1 MTGNLSCM
9 KKNYL
14 LILAAAFFAGFGTGC
29 NSKQVPDEKAFAAAD
44 TVSKTPT
51 ATVSKEVLGDII
63 QSIPSPLEV
72 SFLIKDMGVKY
83 DKGALNSTTNIASYN
98 TNYRKALNLGIYS
111 TDLGYANVYGQTQDA
126 LYYVG
131 SVKDMADG
139 LNIGQ
144 FFDFATI
151 KRLAANSSNLDSL
164 LLITT
169 TNFEK
174 INVYLQE
181 QDRANLSI
189 LILTGGWLEA
199 LHLTCEV
206 VKKYPNDALRERIG
220 EQKIILDQLLLLLSY
235 YNSDPSI
242 KTLVADLSQ
251 MQKYYEKVQ
260 VSHEYKE
267 STMKEVNGVLQVVD
281 NSVSKIVVTDED
293 LNNISAS
300 SAAIRSKI
308 IN

>member
-1 MTGNLSCM
+1 M
-9 KKNYL
+9 KKTYL
-14 LILAAAFFAGFGTGC
+14 ILLAAAVLAGSGTGC
-29 NSKQVPDEKAFAAAD
+29 ESNRIPDQQAFAAAD
-44 TVSKTPT
+44 TTTKPT
-51 ATVSKEVLGDII
+51 TVKVSKEVLSDII

-83 DKGALNSTTNIASYN
+83 DKTSLNSLSNIANYN

-126 LYYVG
+126 LNYVG
-131 SVKDMADG
+131 SVKEMADG
-139 LNIGQ
+139 LSIGQ

-151 KRLAANSSNLDSL
+151 KRLASNSSNLDSL
-164 LLITT
+164 LLVTT

-174 INVYLQE
+174 INVHLQE

-206 VKKYPNDALRERIG
+206 VKDHPNEALRERIG
-220 EQKIILDQLLLLLSY
+220 DQKVILGRLLTLLKY
-235 YNSDPSI
+235 YEADPSI
-242 KTLVADLSQ
+242 RTLLADLTE
-251 MQKYYEKVQ
+251 MQKHYDKVQ
-260 VSHEYKE
+260 VTKEYKE
-267 STMKEVNGVLQVVD
+267 STTKEVNGMLQVVD
-281 NSVSKIVVTDED
+281 NSITKVTVTDED

-300 SAAIRSKI
+300 SASIRSKI

>member
-1 MTGNLSCM
+1 M

-14 LILAAAFFAGFGTGC
+14 ILLALGLFFGC
-29 NSKQVPDEKAFAAAD
+29 NDNKKPDAQAFNQVDTTKAKAPA
-44 TVSKTPT
+44 
-51 ATVSKEVLGDII
+51 VSKEVLADII

-72 SFLIKDMGVKY
+72 SFLIKDLGVKY
-83 DKGALNSTTNIASYN
+83 DKNSLNSSDKISNYN

-131 SVKDMADG
+131 SVKGMADG

-144 FFDFATI
+144 FFDFSTI
-151 KRLAANSSNLDSL
+151 KRLASNDSNLDSL

-169 TNFEK
+169 SNFEK
-174 INVYLQE
+174 INQYLQE

-206 VKKYPNDALRERIG
+206 VKKYPNETLRERVG
-220 EQKIILDQLLLLLSY
+220 EQKVILGQLLSLL
-235 YNSDPSI
+235 
-242 KTLVADLSQ
+242 
-251 MQKYYEKVQ
+251 KYYESDPNIKMLIADLTVMKKQYDNVQ
-260 VSHEYKE
+260 VTHTYQE
-267 STMKEVNGVLQVVD
+267 STTKEVNGVLQVVD
-281 NSVSKIVVTDED
+281 NSTSKTIVTDQD
-293 LNNISAS
+293 LTNITAS
-300 SAAIRSKI
+300 TLAIRNKI

>member
-1 MTGNLSCM
+1 M
-9 KKNYL
+9 KKKYL
-14 LILAAAFFAGFGTGC
+14 IILATSVVAGLGGGC
-29 NSKQVPDEKAFAAAD
+29 ESKKVPDAQAFVAAD
-44 TVSKTPT
+44 TTRTPV
-51 ATVSKEVLGDII
+51 AAVSKEVLGDII

-83 DKGALNSTTNIASYN
+83 DKAALNSADNISSYN

-126 LYYVG
+126 LYYVS
-131 SVKDMADG
+131 SVSKMANG

-144 FFDFATI
+144 FFDIPTI
-151 KRLAANSSNLDSL
+151 KRLASNSSNLDSL

-174 INVYLQE
+174 INEYLRE

-206 VKKYPNDALRERIG
+206 VKKYPNETLRERIG
-220 EQKIILDQLLLLLSY
+220 EQKIILGQLLTLL
-235 YNSDPSI
+235 
-242 KTLVADLSQ
+242 
-251 MQKYYEKVQ
+251 KYYESDPNISSLVVDLKEMQKIYERVQ

-267 STMKEVNGVLQVVD
+267 STMKEVDGVLQVVD

-293 LNNISAS
+293 LNSISAS

>member
-1 MTGNLSCM
+1 M

-14 LILAAAFFAGFGTGC
+14 FLLAFGLFFGC
-29 NSKQVPDEKAFAAAD
+29 NDAKKPDAKAFESAD
-44 TVSKTPT
+44 TAKVKAP
-51 ATVSKEVLGDII
+51 AVSKEVLADII

-72 SFLIKDMGVKY
+72 SFLIKDLGVKY
-83 DKGALNSTTNIASYN
+83 DKTSLNSSDKISNYN

-144 FFDFATI
+144 FFDFSTI
-151 KRLAANSSNLDSL
+151 KRLASNDSNLDSL

-174 INVYLQE
+174 INQYLQQ

-206 VKKYPNDALRERIG
+206 VKKYPNETLRERVG
-220 EQKIILDQLLLLLSY
+220 EQKVILGQLLSLLKY
-235 YNSDPSI
+235 YESDPSI
-242 KTLVADLSQ
+242 KALIADLNVMKKQ
-251 MQKYYEKVQ
+251 YDNVQ
-260 VSHEYKE
+260 VTHTYQE
-267 STMKEVNGVLQVVD
+267 STTKEVNGVLQVVD
-281 NSVSKIVVTDED
+281 NSTSKTVVTDQD
-293 LNNISAS
+293 LSNISAS
-300 SAAIRSKI
+300 TLAIRNKI

>member
-1 MTGNLSCM
+1 M

-14 LILAAAFFAGFGTGC
+14 IILVAGVMAGFGTGC
-29 NSKQVPDEKAFAAAD
+29 GSSKVPDEKAFAVAD
-44 TVSKTPT
+44 TVAKAPV
-51 ATVSKEVLGDII
+51 AAVSKEVLGDII

-83 DKGALNSTTNIASYN
+83 DKEALNSTANISSYN
-98 TNYRKALNLGIYS
+98 TKYRMALNLGIYS

-126 LYYVG
+126 LYYVN
-131 SVKDMADG
+131 SVSKMADG
-139 LNIGQ
+139 LSIGQ
-144 FFDFATI
+144 FFDIPTI
-151 KRLAANSSNLDSL
+151 KRLASNSSNLDSL

-174 INVYLQE
+174 INEYLRE

-220 EQKIILDQLLLLLSY
+220 EQKVILGQLLTLLKY
-235 YNSDPSI
+235 YESDPSI
-242 KTLVADLSQ
+242 KALVADLAQ
-251 MQKYYEKVQ
+251 MQKYYDRVQ
-260 VSHEYKE
+260 VSNEYKE
-267 STMKEVNGVLQVVD
+267 STVKEVNGVLQVVD
-281 NSVSKIVVTDED
+281 NSISKIVVTDED

>member
-1 MTGNLSCM
+1 M
-9 KKNYL
+9 KKKYL
-14 LILAAAFFAGFGTGC
+14 IILAAGFFAGFGTGC
-29 NSKQVPDEKAFAAAD
+29 DSKKVPDEKAFAAAD

-51 ATVSKEVLGDII
+51 VAVSKEVLGDII

-206 VKKYPNDALRERIG
+206 VKKYPNEALRERIG
-220 EQKIILDQLLLLLSY
+220 EQKIILDQLMLLLSY